1 MQRRHLV
8 ALLLAL
14 SAINLA
20 LMIPGGFV
28 ETRDFS
34 AYPASVLAG
43 FNIFLTVLGI
53 GSLVLAWLTWRG
65 GVRRL
70 LSWAAAIGF
79 AGVYLLDLFKIFPV
93 TPVPM
98 SNLLETLEW
107 AGTGLAVLLGVALLG
122 AEERETA
129 LVSRESSIPRWLTI
143 VLAACGIGIVVFA
156 TIAAMGR

>member
-1 MQRRHLV
+1 MNPRHLV

-34 AYPASVLAG
+34 AYPASVLAA
-43 FNIFLTVLGI
+43 FNIFLTVLGL

-65 GVRRL
+65 GVRRVW
-70 LSWAAAIGF
+70 STAAVGF
-79 AGVYLLDLFKIFPV
+79 AATYLLDLFKIFPV

-98 SNLLETLEW
+98 SSLLETLEW
-107 AGTGLAVLLGVALLG
+107 LGTALAILLATAVLTAGSRDAGGRQG
-122 AEERETA
+122 AA
-129 LVSRESSIPRWLTI
+129 IPRGLTI
-143 VLAACGIGIVVFA
+143 VMGIAGIGIVIFA
-156 TIAAMGR
+156 TIAAMGG

>member
-1 MQRRHLV
+1 MNPRHLV

-34 AYPASVLAG
+34 AYPASVLAA
-43 FNIFLTVLGI
+43 FNIFLTVLGL

-65 GVRRL
+65 GVRRGW
-70 LSWAAAIGF
+70 SMAAAIGF
-79 AGVYLLDLFKIFPV
+79 AATYLLDLFEIFPV

-98 SNLLETLEW
+98 SSLLETLEW
-107 AGTGLAVLLGVALLG
+107 LGTALAFLLGTAVLSAGGRDTGGVQG
-122 AEERETA
+122 AA
-129 LVSRESSIPRWLTI
+129 IPRGLTVVMAI
-143 VLAACGIGIVVFA
+143 AGIGIVVFA
-156 TIAAMGR
+156 TIAAMGG

>member
-1 MQRRHLV
+1 MNSRRPV

-43 FNIFLTVLGI
+43 FNIFLTVLGL

-65 GVRRL
+65 GVRRVWSGL
-70 LSWAAAIGF
+70 AAIGF
-79 AGVYLLDLFKIFPV
+79 AAVYLLDLFAIFPV

-98 SNLLETLEW
+98 SSLLETLEW
-107 AGTGLAVLLGVALLG
+107 LGTALAVLLGA
-122 AEERETA
+122 A
-129 LVSRESSIPRWLTI
+129 
-143 VLAACGIGIVVFA
+143 VLASGRGEGVAQAASVPRGLAILMAIAGLGIVIFA
-156 TIAAMGR
+156 TISAMRG

>member
-1 MQRRHLV
+1 MNPRHLV

-34 AYPASVLAG
+34 AYPASVLAA
-43 FNIFLTVLGI
+43 FNIFLTVLGL

-65 GVRRL
+65 GVRRVW
-70 LSWAAAIGF
+70 SMAAAVGF
-79 AGVYLLDLFKIFPV
+79 AATYLLDLFKIFPV

-98 SNLLETLEW
+98 SSLLETLEW
-107 AGTGLAVLLGVALLG
+107 LGTALAILLAPAVLTAGSRDAGGRQG
-122 AEERETA
+122 AA
-129 LVSRESSIPRWLTI
+129 IPRGLTI
-143 VLAACGIGIVVFA
+143 VMGIAGIGIVIFA
-156 TIAAMGR
+156 TIAAMGG

>member
-1 MQRRHLV
+1 MNPRHLV

-43 FNIFLTVLGI
+43 FNIFLTVLGL
-53 GSLVLAWLTWRG
+53 GSLVLAWMTWRG
-65 GVRRL
+65 GVRRVWSGL
-70 LSWAAAIGF
+70 AAIGF
-79 AGVYLLDLFKIFPV
+79 AAVYLLDLFAIFPV

-98 SNLLETLEW
+98 SSLLETLEW
-107 AGTGLAVLLGVALLG
+107 LGTALAILLGTAVLTAGGRNASGGQGAGLPLGLMIVMGIAGVA
-122 AEERETA
+122 
-129 LVSRESSIPRWLTI
+129 I
-143 VLAACGIGIVVFA
+143 VIFA
-156 TIAAMGR
+156 TIAAMGG

>member
-1 MQRRHLV
+1 MNPRHLL

-34 AYPASVLAG
+34 AYPASVLAA
-43 FNIFLTVLGI
+43 FNIFLTVLGL

-65 GVRRL
+65 GVRRVW
-70 LSWAAAIGF
+70 SMAAAVGF
-79 AGVYLLDLFKIFPV
+79 AAVYLLDLFEIFPV

-98 SNLLETLEW
+98 SALLETLEW
-107 AGTGLAVLLGVALLG
+107 LGTTLAVLLGVAVVAAGRGEGGPQVAAIPRGL
-122 AEERETA
+122 A
-129 LVSRESSIPRWLTI
+129 LVLGI
-143 VLAACGIGIVVFA
+143 AGIGIVIFA
-156 TIAAMGR
+156 TIAAMGG

>member
-1 MQRRHLV
+1 MNPRHLV

-43 FNIFLTVLGI
+43 FNIFLTVLGL

-65 GVRRL
+65 GVRRVW
-70 LSWAAAIGF
+70 SMAAAVGF
-79 AGVYLLDLFKIFPV
+79 AAVYLLDLFAIFPV

-98 SNLLETLEW
+98 SALLETLEW
-107 AGTGLAVLLGVALLG
+107 LGTALAVLLGVA
-122 AEERETA
+122 
-129 LVSRESSIPRWLTI
+129 
-143 VLAACGIGIVVFA
+143 VLAAGRGEGGAQVGAIPRGVALVLGIAGIGIVIFA
-156 TIAAMGR
+156 TIAAMGG